1 MKKWMKVIL
10 SILLTISFLLIT
22 MSFILENTVVKTFS
36 QEILSK
42 KISGYFL
49 DEIIYDMDIDQ
60 LQRIEDNIRNSRYTD
75 KITSKF
81 IQTIV
86 KNVGYDKDIEFDVS
100 EEIDVL
106 VLENMPQE
114 FYNEKGDAAKE
125 YLNENIGAIE
135 KNLEENLIRALGKPY
150 LTILKL
156 YDALTSIYFRVAMM
170 LICIVTIIVLAR
182 IEKAKALRTFQISS
196 IVTMT
201 VTFLAFIS
209 IKLLSNFIDQR
220 FAGGWLSSI
229 NLGLMFLFIILE
241 GVISLVLFMLR
252 KNRNSNG

>member
-1 MKKWMKVIL
+1 
-10 SILLTISFLLIT
+10 

-42 KISGYFL
+42 KVSGYFL

-100 EEIDVL
+100 EEIDAL

-114 FYNEKGDAAKE
+114 FYSEKGNATKE
-125 YLNENIGAIE
+125 YLNENIETIE
-135 KNLEENLIRALGKPY
+135 KNCYTPG
-150 LTILKL
+150 
-156 YDALTSIYFRVAMM
+156 IYHYK
-170 LICIVTIIVLAR
+170 I
-182 IEKAKALRTFQISS
+182 TFQ
-196 IVTMT
+196 
-201 VTFLAFIS
+201 FY
-209 IKLLSNFIDQR
+209 
-220 FAGGWLSSI
+220 
-229 NLGLMFLFIILE
+229 
-241 GVISLVLFMLR
+241 
-252 KNRNSNG
+252 

>member
-1 MKKWMKVIL
+1 
-10 SILLTISFLLIT
+10 

-100 EEIDVL
+100 EEIDAL

-182 IEKAKALRTFQISS
+182 IEKSKALRTFQISS